1 MVDSTMSQLDAINP
15 YRLWQVQS
23 YNNVSGPENHA
34 YICFDCIAYLH
45 YANNYNILISS
56 VATDSVPNL
65 TVVHD

>member
-15 YRLWQVQS
+15 YHLWQVQS
-23 YNNVSGPENHA
+23 YNNVRGYDKHA
-34 YICFDCIAYLH
+34 FICYDCFAFFQ

-56 VATDSVPNL
+56 AATDSVPNL